1 MNSGKKIRLFTY
13 ISLAAGSMWFSCSVG
28 PGFAS
33 GTQEVQYYVKFG
45 VYGLLFPILAIGL
58 EAVLFYI
65 MLETVRFRKCSNYGE
80 MAREMFQPYGKLS
93 LGIEVTQVVTTITS
107 CAATVASA
115 STILNST
122 FGWNYTL
129 CSFAVGIL
137 VILICMYGTKVV
149 RACSAAMSVA
159 IIVVLAIIIVF
170 GIVSHG
176 DKAVAI
182 ASNPSFYA
190 ESEWYNGS
198 FEMWEKAFLYAGFQA
213 GAVAI
218 GALGSE
224 GLEHRKQSAGAS
236 ILGFA
241 IVTGFTVL
249 VNFMLMGFVPDVVTG
264 DGSALPIMYAAQN
277 SGFTAIKV
285 LYPFFLLL
293 ALLTT
298 ASTLCWSISGR
309 VNNTSVMKKVKSPA
323 VRNTIVTVVMLAISV
338 ALAQFGVVAIVNKGF
353 SLFGLLNLIFVFLPT
368 FTLGAINLKKWRKAE
383 KLAESQCEKLPT
395 D

>member
-1 MNSGKKIRLFTY
+1 MKNKNIRLFTY

-33 GTQEVQYYVKFG
+33 GTQEVQYFVKHG
-45 VYGLLFPILAIGL
+45 VWGLVFPLLALGL
-58 EAVLFYI
+58 EALLFYV
-65 MLETVRFRKCSNYGE
+65 MLETVRYHKCKNYGE
-80 MAREMFQPYGKLS
+80 MARVMFQPYGKLS
-93 LGIEVTQVVTTITS
+93 YGIEVTQVVTTITS

-115 STILNST
+115 STILNTT

-149 RACSAAMSVA
+149 RACSAAMSIG

-170 GIVSHG
+170 GIVARG
-176 DKAVAI
+176 DQALEI
-182 ASNPSFYA
+182 AKQPDFYRN
-190 ESEWYNGS
+190 SEWYDGAFN
-198 FEMWEKAFLYAGFQA
+198 MWKLAFLYAGFQA

-224 GLEHRKQSAGAS
+224 GLEHRKQSLGAA

-241 IVTGFTVL
+241 IIAGFTIL
-249 VNFMLMGFVPDVVTG
+249 VNFMLLGFIPEVVTG
-264 DGSALPIMYAAQN
+264 DGKALPIMYAAQN
-277 SGFTAIKV
+277 SGFTAIRV

-298 ASTLCWSISGR
+298 ASTLCWSIGGR
-309 VNNTSVMKKVKSPA
+309 VASLKFAEKYNPVA
-323 VRNTIVTVVMLAISV
+323 RNTVVTVVMLLISV

-353 SLFGLLNLIFVFLPT
+353 SFFGLLNLIFVFIPT
-368 FTLGAINLKKWRKAE
+368 FTLGFKNLKKWRKEELALE
-383 KLAESQCEKLPT
+383 AAES
-395 D
+395 